1 MINLEVL
8 TAIFGWC
15 AVINIALLLFS
26 SLWVTVFRE
35 FTKRVHS
42 ALMQVDE
49 SELNAY
55 YFQYLGNYKL
65 LVLVFNIVPYIA
77 LRLVV

>member
-1 MINLEVL
+1 MIDLDVL

-26 SLWVTVFRE
+26 SLWVTVFRQ
-35 FTKRVHS
+35 FTKRLHS
-42 ALMQVDE
+42 TLMQVDA

-65 LVLVFNIVPYIA
+65 LILVFNIVPYIA
-77 LRLVV
+77 LRLIA

>member
-1 MINLEVL
+1 MIDLEVL

-35 FTKRVHS
+35 FTKRLHS
-42 ALMQVDE
+42 TLMQVDA

-65 LVLVFNIVPYIA
+65 LILVLNIVPYIA
-77 LRLVV
+77 LRLIA

>member
-1 MINLEVL
+1 MIDLDVL

-35 FTKRVHS
+35 FTKRLHS
-42 ALMQVDE
+42 TLMQVDA

-65 LVLVFNIVPYIA
+65 LILVFNIVPYIA
-77 LRLVV
+77 LRLIA

>member
-1 MINLEVL
+1 MDLEVL

-35 FTKRVHS
+35 FTKRLHS
-42 ALMQVDE
+42 TLMQVDA

-65 LVLVFNIVPYIA
+65 LILVFNIVPYIA
-77 LRLVV
+77 LRLIA

>member
-26 SLWVTVFRE
+26 SLWVTVFSE
-35 FTKRVHS
+35 FTKRLHS
-42 ALMQVDE
+42 TLMQVDA

-65 LVLVFNIVPYIA
+65 LILVFNIVPYIA
-77 LRLVV
+77 LRLIA

>member
-1 MINLEVL
+1 MDLEVL

-26 SLWVTVFRE
+26 SMWVTVFRE
-35 FTKRVHS
+35 FTKRLHS
-42 ALMQVDE
+42 TLMQVDA

-65 LVLVFNIVPYIA
+65 LILVFNIVPYIA
-77 LRLVV
+77 LRLIA

>member
-1 MINLEVL
+1 MIDLEVL

-35 FTKRVHS
+35 FTKRLHS
-42 ALMQVDE
+42 TLMQVDA
-49 SELNAY
+49 SELNTY

-65 LVLVFNIVPYIA
+65 LILVFNIVPYIA
-77 LRLVV
+77 LRLIA

>member
-1 MINLEVL
+1 MIDLEIL

-15 AVINIALLLFS
+15 AVINIGLLLFS

-77 LRLVV
+77 LRLIV

>member
-1 MINLEVL
+1 MIDLEIL

-35 FTKRVHS
+35 FTKRLHS
-42 ALMQVDE
+42 TLMQVDA

-65 LVLVFNIVPYIA
+65 LILVLNIVPYIA
-77 LRLVV
+77 LRLIA

>member
-1 MINLEVL
+1 MIDLEVL

-35 FTKRVHS
+35 FTKRLHS
-42 ALMQVDE
+42 TLMQVDA

-65 LVLVFNIVPYIA
+65 LILVFNIVPYIA
-77 LRLVV
+77 LRLIA

>member
-1 MINLEVL
+1 MIDLEVL

-35 FTKRVHS
+35 FTKRLHS
-42 ALMQVDE
+42 TLMQVDA

-65 LVLVFNIVPYIA
+65 LILVFNIAPYIA
-77 LRLVV
+77 LRLIA